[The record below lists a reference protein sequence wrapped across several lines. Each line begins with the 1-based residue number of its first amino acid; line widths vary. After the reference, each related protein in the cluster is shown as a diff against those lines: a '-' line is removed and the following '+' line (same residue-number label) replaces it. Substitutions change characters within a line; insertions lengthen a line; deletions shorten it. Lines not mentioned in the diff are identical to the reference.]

1 MMCGVLANMSEQY
14 KDAQTF
20 LERATGIDSHSVV
33 AWTLLGESLPSCSQY
48 HYSIVLCTKMLSYV
62 FKKKPLE
69 PLFSVQ
75 VEHLNLIF
83 KLQQKNP
90 K

>member
-1 MMCGVLANMSEQY
+1 MMCGVLANMSEHY

-33 AWTLLGESLPSCSQY
+33 ALTLLGESLPSCCQY
-48 HYSIVLCTKMLSYV
+48 RIMSHYSIVLCTKMIFYV

-69 PLFSVQ
+69 HYSL
-75 VEHLNLIF
+75 
-83 KLQQKNP
+83 
-90 K
+90 